1 VDAVRQLQ
9 GGDMGKTA
17 RGRLPS
23 AALKLPRLYAIVDAE
38 TLAKQELEL
47 SWFVSRLR
55 EAGVTLLQY
64 RDKRGTE
71 AEILRNAKIIE
82 EEFRGSPHT
91 LVMNDSPVLAM
102 LSDWNAV
109 HVGQGDAAIREARKI
124 LQPGGIVG
132 CSAHSEKQVKAADQA
147 GADYIAIGPV
157 FATSTKANPEPVVGL
172 DGVRKARRQT
182 KRPLVAIGGITT
194 ENAADVIA
202 AGADSVAV
210 IGALLSEG
218 ADAGDVVR
226 KFIRSMPAAAHTNG

>member
-1 VDAVRQLQ
+1 
-9 GGDMGKTA
+9 MGKAA

-23 AALKLPRLYAIVDAE
+23 RALKLPRLYAIVDAE
-38 TLAKQELEL
+38 TLAKRGLEL

-64 RDKRGTE
+64 RDKRATE
-71 AEILRNAKIIE
+71 EEILRNAKIIE
-82 EEFRGSPHT
+82 EEFRGTPHM

-109 HVGQGDAAIREARKI
+109 HIGQGDAAIREARKI

-132 CSAHSEKQVKAADQA
+132 CSAHTEQQVKAADEA

-172 DGVRKARRQT
+172 EGLRRARLLT
-182 KRPLVAIGGITT
+182 KRPLVAIGGITP
-194 ENAADVIA
+194 ENAQDVIA

-210 IGALLSEG
+210 IGALLSSG
-218 ADAGDVVR
+218 ADAGEAVR
-226 KFIRSMPAAAHTNG
+226 KFMKSMPGVTHTNG

>member
-1 VDAVRQLQ
+1 
-9 GGDMGKTA
+9 MGKAA

-23 AALKLPRLYAIVDAE
+23 RALKLPRLYAIVDAAA
-38 TLAKQELEL
+38 LAKLGHELG
-47 SWFVSRLR
+47 WFVSRLR

-64 RDKRGTE
+64 RDKRGTQ
-71 AEILRNAKIIE
+71 AEILRNAKITE
-82 EEFRGSPHT
+82 EAFRGTPHT

-109 HVGQGDAAIREARKI
+109 HVGQGDAAISEARKI

-132 CSAHSEKQVKAADQA
+132 CSTHTEKQVKAADAA

-157 FATSTKANPEPVVGL
+157 FATSTKANPDPVVGL
-172 DGVRKARRQT
+172 EGVQRARMLT
-182 KRPLVAIGGITT
+182 KRPLVAIGGITP

-210 IGALLSEG
+210 IGALLSAG
-218 ADAGDVVR
+218 ADAGEVVR
-226 KFIRSMPAAAHTNG
+226 KFMKSMPAVTHTNG

>member
-1 VDAVRQLQ
+1 
-9 GGDMGKTA
+9 MGKAA

-23 AALKLPRLYAIVDAE
+23 RALKLPRLYAIVDAE
-38 TLAKQELEL
+38 TLAKRGLQL

-71 AEILRNAKIIE
+71 EEILRNAKIIE
-82 EEFRGSPHT
+82 EEFRGTPHM

-109 HVGQGDAAIREARKI
+109 HIGQGDAAIREARKI

-132 CSAHSEKQVKAADQA
+132 CSAHTEQQVKAADEA

-172 DGVRKARRQT
+172 EGLRRARLLT
-182 KRPLVAIGGITT
+182 KRPLVAIGGITP
-194 ENAADVIA
+194 ENAQDVIA

-210 IGALLSEG
+210 IGALLSSG
-218 ADAGDVVR
+218 ADAGEAVR
-226 KFIRSMPAAAHTNG
+226 KFMKSMPGVTHTNG

>member
-1 VDAVRQLQ
+1 
-9 GGDMGKTA
+9 
-17 RGRLPS
+17 
-23 AALKLPRLYAIVDAE
+23 VDAE
-38 TLAKQELEL
+38 TLGSRRRELTG
-47 SWFVSRLR
+47 FVSQLR

-64 RDKRGTE
+64 RDKRGTAE
-71 AEILRNAKIIE
+71 EILRNAKMIE
-82 EEFRGSPHT
+82 EAFRGVPHT

-132 CSAHSEKQVKAADQA
+132 CSTHTNEQVKAADEA

-172 DGVRKARRQT
+172 EGVRRARELT
-182 KRPLVAIGGITT
+182 KGPLVAIGGITP
-194 ENAADVIA
+194 ENAASVIE

-210 IGALLSEG
+210 IGALLSPR
-218 ADAGDVVR
+218 ADTREVVR
-226 KFIRSMPAAAHTNG
+226 KFLKSMPAAAHTNG

>member
-1 VDAVRQLQ
+1 
-9 GGDMGKTA
+9 
-17 RGRLPS
+17 
-23 AALKLPRLYAIVDAE
+23 VDAE
-38 TLAKQELEL
+38 TLAKRGLEL

-82 EEFRGSPHT
+82 EAFRGVPHT

-102 LSDWNAV
+102 LSDWKAV
-109 HVGQGDAAIREARKI
+109 HVGQGDAAIKEARKI

-132 CSAHSEKQVKAADQA
+132 CSTHTEKQVKAASEA

-157 FATSTKANPEPVVGL
+157 FATATKANPEPVVGL
-172 DGVRKARRQT
+172 EGVRRARMLT
-182 KRPLVAIGGITT
+182 KRPLVAIGGITP
-194 ENAADVIA
+194 ENVRDVIA

-210 IGALLSEG
+210 IGALLSSG
-218 ADAGDVVR
+218 ADAGEVVR
-226 KFIRSMPAAAHTNG
+226 KFMKSMPTVAHTNG